1 MTLNPRAWMCLCRLL
16 IPGRRSRSLSQSKNN
31 ELGFKLMALQT
42 ADSDGVLCAMGF
54 WLLEPRGF
62 VFSSFFPAIMEAGSF
77 LSLLNHR

>member
-1 MTLNPRAWMCLCRLL
+1 MCLCRLL
-16 IPGRRSRSLSQSKNN
+16 IPQKQSSSSSQSKNN
-31 ELGFKLMALQT
+31 KLGFKLMALRT
-42 ADSDGVLCAMGF
+42 ADRDGELCAMGF